1 MRGES
6 IIIGVKDNGVVVGV
20 DKVDEVFRKISDNI
34 TTQIEPN
41 PQDEISSE
49 LKFDEGKT
57 LIVIH
62 IQFFVLEE
70 VSFEE
75 AHQVGIKLCEKILGG
90 KYEYEY
96 VLATHINKDPYP

>member
-1 MRGES
+1 M
-6 IIIGVKDNGVVVGV
+6 
-20 DKVDEVFRKISDNI
+20 
-34 TTQIEPN
+34 
-41 PQDEISSE
+41 
-49 LKFDEGKT
+49 
-57 LIVIH
+57 
-62 IQFFVLEE
+62 LEE